1 MKDITGNKKFWE
13 ALRPVLVTKEL
24 NLAVDE
30 ENLFDDKK
38 MLEALVR
45 YFLSNFY
52 FSSDDSPSKTMK
64 NVSYFI

>member
-1 MKDITGNKKFWE
+1 ME
-13 ALRPVLVTKEL
+13 ALTPVLVTKEL

-38 MLEALVR
+38 MLGALVR

-64 NVSYFI
+64 HVFYFI